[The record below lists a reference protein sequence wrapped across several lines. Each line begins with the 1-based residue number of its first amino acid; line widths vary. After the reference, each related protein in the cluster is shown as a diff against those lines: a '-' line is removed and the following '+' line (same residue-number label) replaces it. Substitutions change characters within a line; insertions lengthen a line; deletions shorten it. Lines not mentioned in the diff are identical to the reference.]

1 MKKLLL
7 ALSSLAVVGTS
18 AMGVVACG
26 TDPVV
31 PPTVPDEKEI
41 IRQLIRQFEA
51 EVNSKFTTV
60 VSTPMASRSAIVDS
74 EAQSIGLSFFL
85 EDNLKQIYEAASS
98 NGGEE
103 IEQYSTDAEGE
114 AVRFYDVLTD
124 KQKSDLESNV
134 NSLLSPAQAI
144 ANLRNQISISTYQVL
159 IGSFGSKW
167 IDDIIFDY
175 KNAEM
180 TYGNTTETG
189 EGFISSVSLEF
200 SSTYRYKDAEQAT
213 VTKKVTGAIV
223 ITVSDD
229 GEIIASINKIN
240 NELAGDL
247 LKEASSDVF
256 VDYNTLKALEP
267 NLKTQDMIAGN
278 TNLYKSAIDK
288 YNQTLG
294 KKIPSII
301 KTKYFTNGSAV
312 LNSINVAYYNPNDII
327 RTDQTS
333 HLNSLEQIEMSFDQN
348 AWPEWN
354 SFFGKVKKDF
364 PIRLNGQVVQGDKV
378 IYDALESQWTKT
390 LDKYAPKITSAY
402 ESRIENSKVEE
413 NDRTRDLLSMSVS
426 SEIVTLKG
434 LTITLPNGYSQRISD
449 VGFTY
454 SLAID
459 NSSTALVETTSATNS
474 KIFNSY
480 YEGTTQ
486 FLNVF
491 HDLYG
496 ISESDIWT
504 NPKATDAQKN
514 NKFKMSGETGVIR
527 EDGTEFNIWDY
538 IADDYF
544 VTGQNRWINQKLG
557 YDGGNL
563 MRALSLDIIPTFE
576 GSYEANKI
584 KNEHLYDKAFGIN
597 NFGFFYSDE
606 IKNEGYNLRDIR
618 WAGIANEDYISK
630 AVNEPAEIKKGL
642 TFESTN
648 NACLHFGIRT
658 NLFSVGFGEGKRF
671 DSKPHHAKYTFIE
684 RG

>member
-41 IRQLIRQFEA
+41 IRQLIRQFES

-267 NLKTQDMIAGN
+267 NLKTQDMLAGN
-278 TNLYKSAIDK
+278 TNLYNSAIDK
-288 YNQTLG
+288 YNQTLA
-294 KKIPSII
+294 KKIPSMI
-301 KTKYFTNGSAV
+301 KAKYFTNGTAV

-327 RTDQTS
+327 RTEQTS
-333 HLNSLEQIEMSFDQN
+333 HLNSLEQIKMSFDHN

-364 PIRLNGQVVQGDKV
+364 PITLNGQLVQGDKV
-378 IYDALESQWTKT
+378 IYEALESEWTNT

-402 ESRIENSKVEE
+402 ESRTENSKVEE

-426 SEIVTLKG
+426 SEIVTIKG
-434 LTITLPNGYSQRISD
+434 LTISLPNGYSQRLSD

-454 SLAID
+454 SIAID
-459 NSSTALVETTSATNS
+459 NSSTALVETTSTTNS
-474 KIFNSY
+474 KIFSAY
-480 YEGTTQ
+480 YEGIEQ
-486 FLNVF
+486 MLNTLHNF
-491 HDLYG
+491 YG
-496 ISESDIWT
+496 ISESDIWLS
-504 NPKATDAQKN
+504 PDAAENQKR
-514 NKFKMSGETGVIR
+514 NKFKMSGETGVKK
-527 EDGTEFNIWDY
+527 EDGTDFNIWDY
-538 IADDYF
+538 WKE
-544 VTGQNRWINQKLG
+544 TGAMNGQIN
-557 YDGGNL
+557 GNNFAN
-563 MRALSLDIIPTFE
+563 ALSLNTGVEAQQIKEQNLINEMWGITYMNFTYSKE
-576 GSYEANKI
+576 GSRPTSTRQVSIADENYI
-584 KNEHLYDKAFGIN
+584 GSYD
-597 NFGFFYSDE
+597 S
-606 IKNEGYNLRDIR
+606 LL
-618 WAGIANEDYISK
+618 
-630 AVNEPAEIKKGL
+630 KKGL
-642 TFESTN
+642 TMSVN
-648 NACLHFGIRT
+648 DNGSLQFGISSNLIEFKFADYNASWDFRT
-658 NLFSVGFGEGKRF
+658 LGR
-671 DSKPHHAKYTFIE
+671 YTFIE